1 MTAAAITKPCSTC
14 KKHFIGLATITICP
28 QCEKDSEFYR
38 MARKKGDPRNLIPYP
53 ALFQQWKARRAE
65 CQSWRKEALYQAER
79 WTGWQQCEQERRY
92 LLEILTLSNANLDP
106 ALAMAAELDKTKE
119 ALERAKASSD
129 FWKQQHDA
137 VKAGTDTESQMY
149 GLLKNLRE
157 RQASEDIPPDMR
169 RRLIQLCHPDR
180 HGNSE
185 AAQTATRWLLEGR
198 Q

>member
-1 MTAAAITKPCSTC
+1 MTAAAVTKPCSAC

-38 MARKKGDPRNLIPYP
+38 LARKKGDPRNLIPYP
-53 ALFQQWKARRAE
+53 ALFQQWKARRDE
-65 CQSWRKEALYQAER
+65 CRDWRKEALYQAER
-79 WTGWQQCEQERRY
+79 WAGWQHCEQERRY
-92 LLEILTLSNANLDP
+92 LLEILTLVGVDLDP
-106 ALAMAAELDKTKE
+106 ALALAEELDKTKE
-119 ALERAKASSD
+119 ALRRATASSD
-129 FWKQQHDA
+129 LWKQQYDA

-149 GLLKNLRE
+149 ALLRNLRE
-157 RQASEDIPPDMR
+157 REANVPPDMR

-185 AAQTATRWLLEGR
+185 ASQVATRWLLEGR